1 MAEEVQHSKEEIE
14 ALVQRE
20 KHFKKA
26 LELFE
31 KWEKEKRSLI
41 KKLNLEIEETELK
54 EQTFSILIN
63 EYQENF
69 SKISNFIL
77 NSIYLDRDF
86 MNSMRSQQVNQN

>member
-1 MAEEVQHSKEEIE
+1 MEEKVQYSKEEVE
-14 ALVQRE
+14 GFVQRE
-20 KHFKKA
+20 KQFKKA
-26 LELFE
+26 IELFE

-63 EYQENF
+63 EYQVNF

-86 MNSMRSQQVNQN
+86 INSMHT

>member
-1 MAEEVQHSKEEIE
+1 MEEKVQYSKEEVE
-14 ALVQRE
+14 GFVQRE
-20 KHFKKA
+20 KQLKKA
-26 LELFE
+26 IELFE
-31 KWEKEKRSLI
+31 KWEKEKRCLI

-63 EYQENF
+63 EYQVNF

-86 MNSMRSQQVNQN
+86 INSMHT